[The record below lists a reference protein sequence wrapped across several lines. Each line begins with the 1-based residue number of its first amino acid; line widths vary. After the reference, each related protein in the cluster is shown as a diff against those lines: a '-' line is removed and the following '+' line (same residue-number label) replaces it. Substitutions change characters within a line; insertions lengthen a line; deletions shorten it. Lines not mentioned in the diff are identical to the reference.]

1 MGIEEG
7 FLKELRN
14 TGTFY
19 LPRHKTWS
27 SERGKTFVW
36 IWRQV
41 ESTARTVIICNFQ
54 GKLLERKHWAKCV
67 SAFKQQMLVHTG
79 QPRRNSSRYIWY
91 RIAEPE
97 STGTVYTRAPVT
109 PFCKLFWR
117 FGNKNIY
124 GTHRCIKS
132 KWKFTTREKLTRVTR
147 LPPKPPLPAPFAP
160 AAVAKNRSDVFE
172 QQ

>member
-27 SERGKTFVW
+27 SGRGKTFVW

-91 RIAEPE
+91 RLAEPE
-97 STGTVYTRAPVT
+97 SIGTVYTRAPVT
-109 PFCKLFWR
+109 PFCKPFWR
-117 FGNKNIY
+117 FGNTNIY
-124 GTHRCIKS
+124 GTHPAYRANGNSPGGKS
-132 KWKFTTREKLTRVTR
+132 LREFHAF
-147 LPPKPPLPAPFAP
+147 PPSHHCLHPSHPLP
-160 AAVAKNRSDVFE
+160 
-172 QQ
+172 